1 MSAADQLEDTFPH
14 GSLEGYHRGCKGSRC
29 AGLISCRDVYRRYA
43 GDFGF
48 KRAIDAGTPLE
59 EIIRQDQGRLES
71 IRQRDRV
78 AARQQDQATAP
89 ASARTKTPSTQRAT
103 KNPQR
108 ATRAPRP
115 APTARPARKPAPAT
129 APRIDHTA
137 AVLDAHDEQLH
148 DEAIAARLS
157 IPISAVERIRRGASR
172 PPHRAPRAH
181 VEPSWAAAVRQL
193 HEGGATDPQI
203 ADALGVDV
211 HAAGRYRRR
220 LKLPVNRVRTAQP
233 KTERAPKVDHSP
245 EITRL
250 HGLQKTD
257 AEMSDEIGIPVAKVG
272 ILRRGLQLTA
282 HRPVRTPK
290 PKKKSTPRVDHSE
303 AITELHA
310 QRKTDSEI
318 GAALGLS
325 KSRVGELRRGL
336 ELPANVVRKNRW
348 EGVELQ
354 PCGTNASYARGCRC
368 PECHEAHKTFAR
380 TYITTRKAQGIED
393 EHHGSAYGYQ
403 LGCRDRE
410 TCPSDMTCTDAL
422 LEEERRRRREAGIAE
437 QAPRVPAQP
446 VRDHVRTLIDSGV
459 AVLTIAAI
467 AEVSTSGLRTLMYG
481 RSGTRRGELPA
492 HIEKSKAERLLALKP
507 ASEPAL
513 QQA

>member
-89 ASARTKTPSTQRAT
+89 ASARSKTPSTQRAT

-108 ATRAPRP
+108 AARAPRP